1 MFWDIFLL
9 AFGILM
15 ILAFIS
21 NWRDSQKNDPISDEL
36 KFLIENTLIPLKKEI
51 QEEYNPDAIVFAKV
65 NEADPMPDLK
75 DKDNI
80 SACAFIVNKTLYLR
94 SIQNPKLCLEIP
106 FGEIKYMIKYNKK
119 WIYDITGYPF
129 AFRLKKEG
137 PKDIMFSAI
146 RYRYWRDQEYKDVLD
161 PQPFINILTENLTLK

>member
-15 ILAFIS
+15 SLAFIS

-80 SACAFIVNKTLYLR
+80 SACSPSCGRN
-94 SIQNPKLCLEIP
+94 SISCSRHVFSSACYQYICVSGFDDLCSQFDGSE
-106 FGEIKYMIKYNKK
+106 
-119 WIYDITGYPF
+119 T
-129 AFRLKKEG
+129 
-137 PKDIMFSAI
+137 
-146 RYRYWRDQEYKDVLD
+146 
-161 PQPFINILTENLTLK
+161 